1 MKGDFRLGSHLV
13 RPSLNEISSVDGVKH
28 LEPKL
33 IQVLVCLAERAG
45 EVVSKEQI
53 LAGVWAGVFVTDD
66 VLTRGISE
74 LRRALGD
81 DAREPQYIQTIT
93 KKGYRLIAPVG
104 RPEEPAPSLNEQPEP
119 APSTSTSRLTSWKR
133 FLPVVVVAGISL
145 LVLLAYLWWK
155 SARDASSSPEESI
168 VLAVLPF
175 ENLSGSR
182 DQDYFSD
189 GLTEEM
195 ITELG
200 HLHPDRLRVIA
211 RTSALQYKGSRKG
224 IRQIA
229 HELRAEYIV
238 EGSVRKEGE
247 RVRITVQL
255 IQASDETHLWA
266 ENYDRQLSGVLAMQ
280 SEVARSVARKI
291 RIALSE
297 RQELRLARRRTL
309 VPRAHEAYLR
319 GRFLVNERTPADLK
333 KAAEFFRLAIAEDA
347 AYAQPYAGLADAL
360 ILLTEYDDMP
370 PREAMPQAEKAALKA
385 VELDDGLAEAHS
397 SLGMYRY
404 SYEWNWKGAESE
416 FLRAIALN
424 PSYTTAHHW
433 YANLLSSLGR
443 YEEARAQLQR
453 VSELNSFSPIE
464 RTALAWRV
472 YGSAGR
478 LEDGIREA
486 RAVIEIEPN
495 YGIAYRRLGLLY
507 LLSGKREEGLAEIR
521 RGMPPGQ
528 PGPLALADL
537 GYAYAIL
544 GQKDQALKILGD
556 LELHSR
562 SRYVDASRIALI
574 ETGLGDGVRAIE
586 WLQTGLEQRDM
597 GMLVLRAD
605 PRFAPLRA
613 DPHFQAIL
621 RSVGLPE

>member
-1 MKGDFRLGSHLV
+1 MKGDFRLGTHLV
-13 RPSLNEISSVDGVKH
+13 RPSLNEISGADGVKH

-33 IQVLVCLAERAG
+33 IQVLVYLAERAG

-53 LAGVWAGVFVTDD
+53 LASVWAGVFVTDD

-104 RPEEPAPSLNEQPEP
+104 PLEEPAPSPNGQPDP
-119 APSTSTSRLTSWKR
+119 APSASASRPTSLKR
-133 FLPVVVVAGISL
+133 FLPVAAVAGISL
-145 LVLLAYLWWK
+145 LVLLAYIWWK
-155 SARDASSSPEESI
+155 PARDASPEESI

-200 HLHPDRLRVIA
+200 HLRPDRLRVIA

-229 HELRAEYIV
+229 HELRAKYVI
-238 EGSVRKEGE
+238 EGSVRREGG
-247 RVRITVQL
+247 RIRITVQL

-266 ENYDRQLSGVLAMQ
+266 ESYDRELSGVLAMQ
-280 SEVARSVARKI
+280 SEVAQSVARKT

-297 RQELRLARRRTL
+297 RQELRLARRRAL

-319 GRFLVNERTPADLK
+319 GRFLLNERTPADLK

-360 ILLTEYDDMP
+360 ILLTEYGDMP

-385 VELDDGLAEAHS
+385 LELDDGLAEAHS

-433 YANLLSSLGR
+433 YANLLSSLSR
-443 YEEARAQLQR
+443 YEEAGAQLQR
-453 VSELNSFSPIE
+453 VSELDSFSTIE

-478 LEDGIREA
+478 FEDGIREA

-521 RGMPPGQ
+521 RGMPPSQ

-537 GYAYAIL
+537 GYAYAFL

-556 LELHSR
+556 LELHAGSK
-562 SRYVDASRIALI
+562 YVDASRIALI
-574 ETGLGDGVRAIE
+574 YMGLGDGDRAIE
-586 WLQTGLEQRDM
+586 WLRRGLEQRDM

-605 PRFAPLRA
+605 PRFATMRT
-613 DPHFQAIL
+613 DPRFQAIL